1 MKIKIT
7 ALATLLI
14 LSFIAQAHEFWLE
27 PAKFRY
33 AVGEKATINF
43 RVGDNF
49 FGAPWLTKLEKLSKV
64 EFHSLKTVKD
74 ITALAKEGEKE
85 NLSVQ
90 LPLEGTYMVVMEGN
104 PSFSDETAE
113 QFNAYLKDQG
123 LDDVYNK
130 RKKANALEK
139 NGTEFYTRY
148 SKVLLQAGKRT
159 DDTYKKVA
167 GLPIEIIPQQNPYTR
182 KVGDPVKFI
191 VRYNGKPLFGAL
203 VKVFNRNNNRTTIQT
218 VYTQQDGSIETH
230 ISNSGAWM
238 LNVVHIIPSTDPK
251 AEWQSYWG
259 SLTFGIE

>member
-1 MKIKIT
+1 MKRR
-7 ALATLLI
+7 ALTLFALI
-14 LSFIAQAHEFWLE
+14 VVALIARAHEFWLE
-27 PAKFRY
+27 PVKFRF
-33 AVGEKATINF
+33 AVGETATINF
-43 RVGDNF
+43 KVGDNF
-49 FGAPWLTKLEKLSKV
+49 FGDPWLTSLEKLNKV
-64 EFHSLKTVKD
+64 EFHSLKAVKD
-74 ITALAKEGEKE
+74 VKSSAKPGEKE
-85 NLSVQ
+85 NLTLK
-90 LPLEGTYMVVMEGN
+90 LPAEGTYMVVMHGN
-104 PSFSDETAE
+104 PSYSDETAE

-130 RKKANALEK
+130 RKKSNALEK

-191 VRYNGKPLFGAL
+191 VRYNGRPLFGAL
-203 VKVFNRNNNRTTIQT
+203 VKVFNRNNNRTNIQT
-218 VYTQQDGSIETH
+218 IYTQQDGSIETH
-230 ISNSGAWM
+230 ISNNGAWM
-238 LNVVHIIPSTDPK
+238 LNVVHMIPSTDPK

>member
-1 MKIKIT
+1 MKRKTVAILVL
-7 ALATLLI
+7 LAIGLV
-14 LSFIAQAHEFWLE
+14 AKAHEFWLE
-27 PAKFRY
+27 PVKFRF

-43 RVGDNF
+43 KVGDNF
-49 FGAPWLTKLEKLSKV
+49 FGAPWLTKLEKLNKI

-74 ITALAKEGEKE
+74 ITSSAKEGEKE

-90 LPLEGTYMVVMEGN
+90 LPLEGTYMVVMQSN

-113 QFNAYLKDQG
+113 QFNSYLKDQG

-130 RKKANALEK
+130 RKKSGALEK
-139 NGTEFYTRY
+139 NGTEFYSRY
-148 SKVLLQAGKRT
+148 SKVLLQSGKRT
-159 DDTYKKVA
+159 DDTYKKAA

-191 VRYNGKPLFGAL
+191 VKYNGKPLFGAL
-203 VKVFNRNNNRTTIQT
+203 VKVFNRNNNRTNIQT
-218 VYTQQDGSIETH
+218 IYTQQDGSIETH
-230 ISNSGAWM
+230 ISNTGAWM
-238 LNVVHIIPSTDPK
+238 LNVVHMIPSADPK

>member
-1 MKIKIT
+1 MKRR
-7 ALATLLI
+7 AVTLLALI
-14 LSFIAQAHEFWLE
+14 VVSLIAQAHEFWLE
-27 PAKFRY
+27 PIKFRF
-33 AVGEKATINF
+33 AVGETATINF
-43 RVGDNF
+43 KVGDNF
-49 FGAPWLTKLEKLSKV
+49 FGEPWLTSLEKLNKV
-64 EFHSLKTVKD
+64 ELHSIKGVKD
-74 ITALAKEGEKE
+74 VKALTKQGEKE

-90 LPLEGTYMVVMEGN
+90 LPLEGTYMVVMHGN
-104 PSFSDETAE
+104 PSFSDEPAE

-130 RKKANALEK
+130 RKKSNTLEK

-191 VRYNGKPLFGAL
+191 VRYNGRPLFGAL
-203 VKVFNRNNNRTTIQT
+203 VKVFNRNNNRTNIQT
-218 VYTQQDGSIETH
+218 IYTQQDGSIETH
-230 ISNSGAWM
+230 ISNTGAWM
-238 LNVVHIIPSTDPK
+238 LNVVHMIPSTDPK